1 MHAIKIIY
9 ALNKGTAPSTEV
21 YNSLEFIR
29 ILAYRRFIGIPR
41 NRDMAQNDSVVG
53 GPTTVVD
60 LAAKDR
66 PRTALK
72 PEMYSKWSGAEKGCY
87 VPSAAPKKVTISV
100 AEGATP
106 VSGTW
111 KSCQPGTTSS
121 FSTVCSSNR
130 GIGESVDREAGKAER
145 EKYLTA
151 KYPKETDELH
161 SKAARRGGLDR

>member
-1 MHAIKIIY
+1 
-9 ALNKGTAPSTEV
+9 
-21 YNSLEFIR
+21 
-29 ILAYRRFIGIPR
+29 
-41 NRDMAQNDSVVG
+41 MAQNDSVVG

-72 PEMYSKWSGAEKGCY
+72 PEMYSKWSGADKGCY
-87 VPSAAPKKVTISV
+87 VPSATPKKVTISV

-111 KSCQPGTTSS
+111 KSSQPGTTSS
-121 FSTVCSSNR
+121 FSNVCSSNR
-130 GIGESVDREAGKAER
+130 GSGESVDREASKAER

-151 KYPKETDELH
+151 RYPRKQMSFIRRRLDVEDWIDETLNSIYDVVLTTRFYCYYLTVPMQDGAMREKILCL
-161 SKAARRGGLDR
+161 AAICAAG